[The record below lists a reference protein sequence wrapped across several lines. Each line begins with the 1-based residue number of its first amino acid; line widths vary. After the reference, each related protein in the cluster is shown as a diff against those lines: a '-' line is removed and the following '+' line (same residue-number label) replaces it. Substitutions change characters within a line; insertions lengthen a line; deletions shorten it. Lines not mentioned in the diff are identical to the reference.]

1 MFPIKQ
7 PIIKNV
13 NKSEGTKLNV
23 STPVTDRITDTKETN
38 YTHQIPMTKGGKKLN
53 VSVIREYHK
62 ESAKRPS
69 LDIPQFTDKI

>member
-23 STPVTDRITDTKETN
+23 NTPVTDRITDTKETN
-38 YTHQIPMTKGGKKLN
+38 YTRQIPMTKGGKKLN
-53 VSVIREYHK
+53 VSVVRE
-62 ESAKRPS
+62 APT
-69 LDIPQFTDKI
+69 IPGFLWCKGLIAL

>member
-13 NKSEGTKLNV
+13 TKSEGTKLNV
-23 STPVTDRITDTKETN
+23 STPITDRITDTKETN
-38 YTHQIPMTKGGKKLN
+38 YTSQIPMTKGGKKLN